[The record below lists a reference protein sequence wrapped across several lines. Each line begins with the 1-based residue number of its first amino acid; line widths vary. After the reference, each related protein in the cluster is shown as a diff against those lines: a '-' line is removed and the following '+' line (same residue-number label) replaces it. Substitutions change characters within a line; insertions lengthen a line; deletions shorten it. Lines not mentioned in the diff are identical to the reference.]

1 MSDYG
6 LIINGKKVFSSN
18 TFSVLNPA
26 NEEVIAECPIASK
39 GQLDEAVSAA
49 SIAFKTW
56 SAEPDN
62 IKAEACGNISAAI
75 TELESEKDLKNSI
88 IKYQRLI
95 QLNNFIENKF
105 KEKSKSITSKT
116 LKILSKIQKK

>member
-1 MSDYG
+1 MKS
-6 LIINGKKVFSSN
+6 INI
-18 TFSVLNPA
+18 P
-26 NEEVIAECPIASK
+26 E
-39 GQLDEAVSAA
+39 
-49 SIAFKTW
+49 
-56 SAEPDN
+56 N
-62 IKAEACGNISAAI
+62 IKNKTLEELKIEILAAI

>member
-1 MSDYG
+1 MKS
-6 LIINGKKVFSSN
+6 INI
-18 TFSVLNPA
+18 P
-26 NEEVIAECPIASK
+26 E
-39 GQLDEAVSAA
+39 
-49 SIAFKTW
+49 
-56 SAEPDN
+56 N
-62 IKAEACGNISAAI
+62 IKNKTLEELKVEISTTI

-95 QLNNFIENKF
+95 QLNSFIENKF

>member
-1 MSDYG
+1 MKS
-6 LIINGKKVFSSN
+6 IN
-18 TFSVLNPA
+18 
-26 NEEVIAECPIASK
+26 I
-39 GQLDEAVSAA
+39 
-49 SIAFKTW
+49 
-56 SAEPDN
+56 PDN
-62 IKAEACGNISAAI
+62 IKNKTLEELKVEISTAI

>member
-1 MSDYG
+1 MKS
-6 LIINGKKVFSSN
+6 INI
-18 TFSVLNPA
+18 P
-26 NEEVIAECPIASK
+26 E
-39 GQLDEAVSAA
+39 
-49 SIAFKTW
+49 
-56 SAEPDN
+56 N
-62 IKAEACGNISAAI
+62 IKNKTLEELKLEISAAI
-75 TELESEKDLKNSI
+75 IELESEKDLKNSI

>member
-1 MSDYG
+1 MKS
-6 LIINGKKVFSSN
+6 INI
-18 TFSVLNPA
+18 P
-26 NEEVIAECPIASK
+26 E
-39 GQLDEAVSAA
+39 
-49 SIAFKTW
+49 
-56 SAEPDN
+56 N
-62 IKAEACGNISAAI
+62 IKNKTLEELKVEISAAI

-116 LKILSKIQKK
+116 LKILTKIQKK

>member
-1 MSDYG
+1 MKS
-6 LIINGKKVFSSN
+6 INI
-18 TFSVLNPA
+18 P
-26 NEEVIAECPIASK
+26 E
-39 GQLDEAVSAA
+39 
-49 SIAFKTW
+49 
-56 SAEPDN
+56 N
-62 IKAEACGNISAAI
+62 IKNKTLEELKVEISAAI
-75 TELESEKDLKNSI
+75 TELEQEKDLKNSI

>member
-1 MSDYG
+1 MKS
-6 LIINGKKVFSSN
+6 INIPENIKNK
-18 TFSVLNPA
+18 T
-26 NEEVIAECPIASK
+26 
-39 GQLDEAVSAA
+39 LDEL
-49 SIAFKTW
+49 KL
-56 SAEPDN
+56 E
-62 IKAEACGNISAAI
+62 ISAAI

>member
-1 MSDYG
+1 MKS
-6 LIINGKKVFSSN
+6 INIPEDIKNKTLEELKV
-18 TFSVLNPA
+18 
-26 NEEVIAECPIASK
+26 E
-39 GQLDEAVSAA
+39 
-49 SIAFKTW
+49 
-56 SAEPDN
+56 
-62 IKAEACGNISAAI
+62 ISTAI

>member
-1 MSDYG
+1 MKS
-6 LIINGKKVFSSN
+6 INI
-18 TFSVLNPA
+18 P
-26 NEEVIAECPIASK
+26 E
-39 GQLDEAVSAA
+39 
-49 SIAFKTW
+49 
-56 SAEPDN
+56 N
-62 IKAEACGNISAAI
+62 IKNKTLEELKVEISAAI

-88 IKYQRLI
+88 IKYQKLI

>member
-1 MSDYG
+1 MKS
-6 LIINGKKVFSSN
+6 INI
-18 TFSVLNPA
+18 P
-26 NEEVIAECPIASK
+26 E
-39 GQLDEAVSAA
+39 
-49 SIAFKTW
+49 
-56 SAEPDN
+56 N
-62 IKAEACGNISAAI
+62 IKNKTLEELKVEISAAI

-116 LKILSKIQKK
+116 LKILSKIQKKRYIIISWLNLNY

>member
-1 MSDYG
+1 MKS
-6 LIINGKKVFSSN
+6 INI
-18 TFSVLNPA
+18 P
-26 NEEVIAECPIASK
+26 E
-39 GQLDEAVSAA
+39 
-49 SIAFKTW
+49 
-56 SAEPDN
+56 N
-62 IKAEACGNISAAI
+62 IKNKTLEELKVEISAAI

-88 IKYQRLI
+88 VKYQKLI

>member
-1 MSDYG
+1 MKS
-6 LIINGKKVFSSN
+6 INI
-18 TFSVLNPA
+18 P
-26 NEEVIAECPIASK
+26 E
-39 GQLDEAVSAA
+39 
-49 SIAFKTW
+49 
-56 SAEPDN
+56 N
-62 IKAEACGNISAAI
+62 IKNKTLEELKVEISAAI

-88 IKYQRLI
+88 IKYHRLI

>member
-1 MSDYG
+1 MKS
-6 LIINGKKVFSSN
+6 INI
-18 TFSVLNPA
+18 P
-26 NEEVIAECPIASK
+26 E
-39 GQLDEAVSAA
+39 
-49 SIAFKTW
+49 
-56 SAEPDN
+56 N
-62 IKAEACGNISAAI
+62 IKNKTLEELKVEISAAI

-105 KEKSKSITSKT
+105 NEKSKSITSKT

>member
-1 MSDYG
+1 MKS
-6 LIINGKKVFSSN
+6 INIPG
-18 TFSVLNPA
+18 
-26 NEEVIAECPIASK
+26 
-39 GQLDEAVSAA
+39 
-49 SIAFKTW
+49 
-56 SAEPDN
+56 N
-62 IKAEACGNISAAI
+62 IKNKTLEELKVEISKAI

>member
-1 MSDYG
+1 MKS
-6 LIINGKKVFSSN
+6 INI
-18 TFSVLNPA
+18 P
-26 NEEVIAECPIASK
+26 E
-39 GQLDEAVSAA
+39 
-49 SIAFKTW
+49 
-56 SAEPDN
+56 N
-62 IKAEACGNISAAI
+62 IKNKTLEELKVEISAAI

-116 LKILSKIQKK
+116 LKILSKMQKK